1 MRQILIVDDDPTIR
15 SMMRLMLEGAGYE
28 THEAA
33 HGAIA
38 LRQIAKSLPDLV
50 VTNIMMPVV
59 DGVDLIRQLRADPD
73 TTALP
78 ILVISGLPDAAV
90 VAHEANAALEKPFVQ
105 DQLLAMVSS
114 LIGAPDSSTT

>member
-1 MRQILIVDDDPTIR
+1 MRRILLVDDDPTIR

-28 THEAA
+28 AHEAA

-38 LRQIAKSLPDLV
+38 LRQIAQSLPDLV

-59 DGVDLIRQLRADPD
+59 DGIGLIRQLRANPA

-78 ILVISGLPDAAV
+78 ILVISGLPDAEE
-90 VAHEANAALEKPFVQ
+90 VANEANAALEKPFVQ
-105 DQLLAMVSS
+105 DQLLAMVNS
-114 LIGAPDSSTT
+114 LIGAPDSSTK